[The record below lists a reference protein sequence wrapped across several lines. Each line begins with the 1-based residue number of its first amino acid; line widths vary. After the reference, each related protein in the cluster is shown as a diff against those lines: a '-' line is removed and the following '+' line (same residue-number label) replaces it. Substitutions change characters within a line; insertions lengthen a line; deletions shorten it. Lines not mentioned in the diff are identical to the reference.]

1 MPEEARSLT
10 SRRGALSLELMASHG
25 STSDAGNGPGRA
37 HGIDLSLLDVVG
49 PFGASVHTYDVAT
62 RTWDATHAAVS
73 IEQTPFAGDIHS
85 AWRCFKIYHSDRDG
99 RVLVLVGKE
108 SVMSQMTC
116 HDHVLSQLIARD
128 CVEAMNDQLGVRTAG
143 CQEMHCRA
151 LTTQHMFIC
160 DRLHANAV
168 HVRLFLR
175 V

>member
-1 MPEEARSLT
+1 M
-10 SRRGALSLELMASHG
+10 SLELMASHG
-25 STSDAGNGPGRA
+25 STSDAGNEPGRA

-85 AWRCFKIYHSDRDG
+85 AWRCFKIYYSDRDG
-99 RVLVLVGKE
+99 RVQVLVGKE
-108 SVMSQMTC
+108 SVMSQRTC

-143 CQEMHCRA
+143 CQKTQCRA
-151 LTTQHMFIC
+151 LTTQHMLIC
-160 DRLHANAV
+160 NRLHAHAV
-168 HVRLFLR
+168 PVRLFLR